1 MGLFPFRRS
10 NKKSTSATKKKQP
23 PSKTKK
29 KVHFNDI
36 KPIFHTYEFDWAL
49 EGEYWFSQ
57 AELKTFNEVRFDEAD
72 VLRKERGIRT
82 ISRNDADAIEEE
94 EDRNHFIGDALTHA
108 LDDDNDEHEISLR
121 GIEHF
126 VWPVLQKEMVT
137 RKKQLKKVV
146 IEWRLP
152 VNRRKDPDGLK
163 LAEESAKLSQWA
175 RDVASERGV
184 KYCEMKRGGVLL
196 KNSKIMAKSMRKVV
210 KQGFS
215 YKDMGSRNAIYGI
228 GK

>member
-1 MGLFPFRRS
+1 
-10 NKKSTSATKKKQP
+10 
-23 PSKTKK
+23 
-29 KVHFNDI
+29 
-36 KPIFHTYEFDWAL
+36 
-49 EGEYWFSQ
+49 
-57 AELKTFNEVRFDEAD
+57 
-72 VLRKERGIRT
+72 
-82 ISRNDADAIEEE
+82 
-94 EDRNHFIGDALTHA
+94 
-108 LDDDNDEHEISLR
+108 
-121 GIEHF
+121 
-126 VWPVLQKEMVT
+126 
-137 RKKQLKKVV
+137 
-146 IEWRLP
+146 
-152 VNRRKDPDGLK
+152 